1 MFILRIIKAVK
12 RSSNCRVT
20 FREALVGA
28 KCQARNNELALEL
41 PAENVKEVGTVFPV
55 IGIGCISI
63 LRACNK

>member
-12 RSSNCRVT
+12 RSSNWRVT

-41 PAENVKEVGTVFPV
+41 PAENVK
-55 IGIGCISI
+55 
-63 LRACNK
+63 

>member
-41 PAENVKEVGTVFPV
+41 PAENVKDVFMY
-55 IGIGCISI
+55 
-63 LRACNK
+63 